1 MPTIPTCMQVPIE
14 MLTLTMRRTVLV
26 NKQPKNICEEA
37 KKKCIYIVLVDQP
50 HTISLIDNLQ

>member
-1 MPTIPTCMQVPIE
+1 MAYMHAAGANRDVDSDNEEKSVI
-14 MLTLTMRRTVLV
+14 

-50 HTISLIDNLQ
+50 HTNSLIDNLQ

>member
-1 MPTIPTCMQVPIE
+1 MAYMHAAGANRDVDSDNEENSVI
-14 MLTLTMRRTVLV
+14 

-50 HTISLIDNLQ
+50 HTNSLIDNLQ